1 MVELPESNGVRPAVD
16 VSGGGVKAARAHGRA
31 VRGESR
37 VELIV
42 SAMTLDEKVVC
53 FSTDPSVPRL
63 GIRGSRHVEGLHG
76 LALGGPGKWGGNNP
90 IPTTTFPQAIGL
102 AQTWEPELVRRAA
115 EVESVE
121 ARYAFHHLGRG
132 ALVVRAPNADLGR
145 DPRWG
150 RTEEC
155 YGEDPYLAGTLA
167 AAFVRGLQGEDPS
180 CFRTAALL
188 KHFVANSTEDG
199 REDTSA
205 DIDARQLREYY
216 ARAFERAVKDGGA
229 RSFMAA
235 YNAVNGVPCTVHEII
250 AMTAE
255 EWGVDG
261 AVCTDAHAL
270 GMLVEKH
277 RYFDDLAAAAAAS
290 VKAGIT
296 QFLDEYEPALRA
308 ALERGLLTE
317 ADLDPGV
324 TANLR
329 TMERLGLLDEPSVHA
344 SFDFAR
350 GAPWEW
356 DEHQR
361 LVREV
366 TEQSIVLLKN
376 EPLAASG
383 DASTSAEPKRRAP
396 TTGTSSNDDARLRS
410 ERALLPLD
418 VGRLRSVAVMGPLA
432 DRVLGDWYAG
442 TPPYRVSPLAGLRAR
457 LAGTDVEVITA
468 IGNDT
473 SEALIAA
480 RRADVCIVC
489 VGNHP
494 TGDAGWAQVTRASY
508 GKEAIDRK
516 SLTLEEEDLVKQ
528 VHGVNPRTVLALVAS
543 FPYAI
548 EWSNEHVPAIVTLT
562 HGSQELGHALARLL
576 CGDVNPGGR
585 LTQTW
590 PRSLDDVPPLADFD
604 LTRGRTYLYSKAE
617 PLYPFGYGLS
627 YTQFAYGDLE
637 ADRAAFT
644 PEAPLPISVDVTNT
658 GARDGDEVVQLYVA
672 RPHSRL
678 ARPRRQLLA
687 YQRVHVPRGKTER
700 VTLSLDA
707 RELAHWD
714 VTRGSWELEP
724 GEVTLLVGSSSADV
738 RCTKIVTLVT

>member
-1 MVELPESNGVRPAVD
+1 MAELPNTSGVRTPTD
-16 VSGGGVKAARAHGRA
+16 NSSGGVNVGRGDA
-31 VRGESR
+31 R
-37 VELIV
+37 VERIV
-42 SAMTLDEKVVC
+42 RAMTLEEKVAC
-53 FSTDPSVPRL
+53 LSTDPSVPRL
-63 GIRGSRHVEGLHG
+63 GIRGSQHVEGLHG
-76 LALGGPGKWGGNNP
+76 LALGGPGKWGRDDP
-90 IPTTTFPQAIGL
+90 VPTTTFPQAIGL
-102 AQTWEPELVRRAA
+102 AQTWQPELVRRAA
-115 EVESVE
+115 EVEAVE

-132 ALVVRAPNADLGR
+132 GLVVRAPNADLGR

-167 AAFVRGLQGEDPS
+167 AACVRGLQGDDPK
-180 CFRTAALL
+180 CWRTAALL

-216 ARAFERAVKDGGA
+216 ARAFERAVREGGA

-235 YNAVNGVPCTVHEII
+235 YNAVNGVPCTVHEVIS
-250 AMTAE
+250 MTMR

-270 GMLVEKH
+270 GMLVDKH
-277 RYFDDLAAAAAAS
+277 HYYDDVAVAAAAS
-290 VKAGIT
+290 VNAGIT
-296 QFLDEYEPALRA
+296 QFLDEYRGALQA
-308 ALERGLLTE
+308 ALERGLLAE
-317 ADLDPGV
+317 VDLERAV

-329 TMERLGLLDEPSVHA
+329 TMERLGLLEAESAYSKVDT
-344 SFDFAR
+344 AR

-356 DEHQR
+356 DEHRQ
-361 LVREV
+361 LAREV

-376 EPLAASG
+376 EAPEKDAA
-383 DASTSAEPKRRAP
+383 P
-396 TTGTSSNDDARLRS
+396 
-410 ERALLPLD
+410 LLPLD
-418 VGRLRSVAVMGPLA
+418 LGRVRKVAVIGPLA

-442 TPPYRVSPLAGLRAR
+442 TPPYWVSPLGGLRAR
-457 LAGTDVEVITA
+457 LDGTGVEVIA
-468 IGNDT
+468 ALGNDT

-480 RRADVCIVC
+480 RRADICIVC

-508 GKEAIDRK
+508 GKEAVDRK

-528 VHGVNPRTVLALVAS
+528 VRGVNPCVVLALVAS

-548 EWSNEHVPAIVTLT
+548 TWSSEHVPAIVTLT
-562 HGSQELGHALARLL
+562 HGSQELGHALARVL
-576 CGDVNPGGR
+576 CGDVNPAGR
-585 LTQTW
+585 LSQTW

-604 LTRGRTYLYSKAE
+604 LALGRTYLYSKAE
-617 PLYPFGYGLS
+617 PLYPFGHGLS
-627 YTQFAYGDLE
+627 YTRFAYAE
-637 ADRAAFT
+637 IQTSRAEFT
-644 PEAPLPISVDVTNT
+644 VGAPLPISIDVTNT
-658 GARDGDEVVQLYVA
+658 GERAGDEVVQLYVS
-672 RPHSRL
+672 RPGSRL
-678 ARPRRQLLA
+678 ARPQKELKA
-687 YQRVHVPRGKTER
+687 YRRVHVASGKTER

-714 VTRGSWELEP
+714 VVSGSWQLEP
-724 GEVTLLVGSSSADV
+724 GEVALSVGSSSADV